1 MLGDG
6 LARVVSRAIY
16 TCCLAALA
24 CERCFE
30 LWLSAR
36 NARWARAEGAVEYGQ
51 GHLPTM
57 KLLHGSFLIGCG
69 LEVWFLA
76 RPFWP
81 ALAWPCVALVLSSQ
95 ALRYWAIATL
105 GRRWNVAVLVLP
117 GVPAEAK
124 GPFLFL
130 RHPNYLAV
138 IIEGV
143 AIPLAHS
150 AFLSAAVF
158 SILNAWLLRVR
169 IACEERALGEHCAYD
184 ERLGARR
191 RLVPFGSSSRD

>member
-1 MLGDG
+1 M
-6 LARVVSRAIY
+6 SRTLY

-24 CERCFE
+24 CERGFE
-30 LWLSAR
+30 LWLSHR
-36 NARWARAEGAVEYGQ
+36 NARWARAEGAIEYGQ
-51 GHLPTM
+51 AHLPWM
-57 KLLHGSFLIGCG
+57 KLLHGSFLIGCV
-69 LEVWFLA
+69 LEVWFLG
-76 RPFWP
+76 RPFVP
-81 ALAWPCVALVLSSQ
+81 ALGWPCMALVLASQ

-124 GPFLFL
+124 GPFRYL

-138 IIEGV
+138 IVEGV

-158 SILNAWLLRVR
+158 SILNAWLLRLR
-169 IACEERALGEHCAYD
+169 IACEERALGEHCAYA

-191 RLVPFGSSSRD
+191 RLVPFGSGSRD